1 MLVFV
6 VSVLAFS
13 WLVATFG
20 ERYYLAGPLDDFD
33 LLVLSGIGTAVPLA
47 LVALVVE
54 SRWRSISE
62 GGVGVQV
69 RRWVLWVVLG
79 LGVIVSVP
87 VLWFALVVSSIG
99 QYTSLGVIGG
109 REYVVREATFDETG
123 LSVYERHGLEIKPV
137 RIAGTTMTGG
147 TPFQDGN
154 FAAESGTDTVVVT
167 MPHGEL
173 TFTPSREMQLPDS

>member
-1 MLVFV
+1 LLVFV
-6 VSVLAFS
+6 VCVLPFA

-33 LLVLSGIGTAVPLA
+33 LLVLSGIGTAVSLA
-47 LVALVVE
+47 LVALVGE

-87 VLWFALVVSSIG
+87 VLWFALVASSIG
-99 QYTSLGVIGG
+99 QYTSLGVIGEH
-109 REYVVREATFDETG
+109 EYVVREATFDETG

-147 TPFQDGN
+147 TPFQDGD
-154 FAAESGTDTVVVT
+154 FAVERGTDAVVVT
-167 MPHGEL
+167 IPHGEL
-173 TFTPSREMQLPDS
+173 TFTPSRDMQLPDS